1 MKPLITLLLAT
12 GLWAAEPPKPVTLT
26 DSEKLEIAR
35 LQLRS
40 ARVDAAKLQIAAEE
54 RAVNEALTKVVQ
66 AWAAKGCVLNDDL
79 TCQPVAKPETK
90 K

>member
-1 MKPLITLLLAT
+1 VRLLIPLLFAAS
-12 GLWAAEPPKPVTLT
+12 LWAAEAPKPLVLT
-26 DSEKLEIAR
+26 DSEKLEITR

-54 RAVNEALTKVVQ
+54 RAVNEALGKIVA
-66 AWAAKGCVLNDDL
+66 AWQAKGCLLQDDL
-79 TCQPVAKPETK
+79 TCAAKPEAK